1 MLRSNAARL
10 QLVLAAALFSTGG
23 AAIKATTLDA
33 WQVASFRSGIAAL
46 AVLLLVPAARRGW
59 SVRVA
64 LVSVVYAAT
73 MVLFVTA
80 NKTTTAANAIYLQ
93 ATAPL
98 YVLVLAPWLLREH
111 ARRADYLAMATIAVG
126 LVLVLGG
133 HPPAAA
139 TAPDPALGNVLG
151 ALSGVSWAL
160 TLLGLRWLGTGEAGG
175 NATLAT
181 VVGGNALACLVCL
194 PFALPVVGA
203 GVVDWAVIGYLGV
216 FQVGLAY
223 LLMTRG
229 IRGVPALEA
238 SMILLVEPALN
249 PVWAWLLHGEAP
261 GLLSVAGG
269 VLILS
274 ATVVRARAS
283 A

>member
-1 MLRSNAARL
+1 VTDRLR
-10 QLVLAAALFSTGG
+10 LVAAAALFSTGG
-23 AAIKATTLDA
+23 AAIKATTLTA
-33 WQVASFRSGIAAL
+33 WQVASFRSGVAAL

-59 SVRVA
+59 SPRVA

-73 MVLFVTA
+73 MVLFVSA

-98 YVLVLAPWLLREH
+98 YVLFLAPWLLREH
-111 ARRADYLAMATIAVG
+111 ARRADYLAMAAIAVG

-133 HPPAAA
+133 HPPATA
-139 TAPDPALGNVLG
+139 TAPNPALGNVLG
-151 ALSGVSWAL
+151 VLSGVSWAL
-160 TLLGLRWLGTGEAGG
+160 TLLGLRWLGRGEGG
-175 NATLAT
+175 ASATLAT
-181 VVGGNALACLVCL
+181 VVIGNALACLACF

-203 GVVDWAVIGYLGV
+203 GMVDLAVIGYLGV

-249 PVWAWLLHGEAP
+249 PVWAWLLHGEVP
-261 GLLSVAGG
+261 GALAVAGG
-269 VLILS
+269 MLILA